1 LNLDIGILWIEDSFS
16 GEEKTSLELRVQAAG
31 FVARIDNIA
40 NGDELEAIAKV
51 HNLYH
56 KYDLILLDYKLKNSS
71 GDELAP
77 KIRDLFP
84 FTTILFYSGNYEED
98 DLRKLIAAKRVEGV
112 YCSRRQ
118 ANRFI
123 ERAGSLIDQT
133 AHSLNRLSGM
143 RGLAMRVVAEC
154 DSLMQDGVRHMT
166 KTSDSCLEM
175 ISEMDEDVFNFY
187 KEKNEQYLVASK
199 GSLDDRMGTFA
210 IDSTKLFKHFRRIVK
225 KALSDAKV
233 LTLTAEL
240 RDELRALNKGT
251 AQYDLAVLGK
261 RNILGHAQEVE
272 GEFGWEVH
280 GSQEIST
287 KDFPD
292 LRRAFAE
299 HIDRFRRMLEIL
311 KSGQN

>member
-1 LNLDIGILWIEDSFS
+1 MNLDIGILWIEDSFS
-16 GEEKTSLELRVQAAG
+16 AEEKTSLEMRVQSAG
-31 FVARIDNIA
+31 FIARIDNIV
-40 NGDELEAIAKV
+40 NGDGLDEIARL
-51 HNLYH
+51 HRLYH
-56 KYDLILLDYKLKNSS
+56 KYDIILLDYKLKNSS

-77 KIRDLFP
+77 RIRDLFP

-98 DLRKLIAAKRVEGV
+98 DLRKLIAAKSVEGV

-154 DSLMQDGVRHMT
+154 DSLMQEGVRYM
-166 KTSDSCLEM
+166 SNNSNACSNM
-175 ISEMDEDVFNFY
+175 ISEMDKDVFNFY
-187 KEKNEQYLVASK
+187 KEKNNQYLIASK

-210 IDSTKLFKHFRRIVK
+210 IDSTKLYKHFRRTVK
-225 KALSDAKV
+225 AALIDSESFR
-233 LTLTAEL
+233 LTAEV
-240 RDELRALNKGT
+240 RDELRSLNRRT
-251 AQYDLAVLGK
+251 AQYDSAVLKK

-272 GEFGWEVH
+272 GEYGWEVH

-287 KDFPD
+287 NDFPD
-292 LRRAFAE
+292 LRRSFAE
-299 HIDRFRRMLEIL
+299 HIDGFRRIIEII
-311 KSGQN
+311 KN